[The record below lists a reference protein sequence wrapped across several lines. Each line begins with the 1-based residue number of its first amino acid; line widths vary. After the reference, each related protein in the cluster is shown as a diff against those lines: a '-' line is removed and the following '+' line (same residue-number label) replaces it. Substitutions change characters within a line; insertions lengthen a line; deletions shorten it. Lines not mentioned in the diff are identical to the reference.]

1 MNKNTIKEKYNLSER
16 LFWKLISEHKITRLN
31 YRDYAIDEEYF
42 KTFSVN
48 GYWEEYSKRPEI
60 VEKRKIANALRSEAM
75 KKYYKEKN
83 E

>member
-31 YRDYAIDEEYF
+31 YRDYTIDEEYF

-48 GYWEEYSKRPEI
+48 SYWEEYGKRPEI

-75 KKYYKEKN
+75 KKYHKEKN